1 MFNGFAEHRITT
13 PEGMDI
19 FARSAGAGPA
29 VLLLHGYPQT
39 HACWHRV
46 APGLVEA
53 GFHVVVSD
61 LRGYGRS
68 SKPADSDDHAV
79 YSKRAMAAD
88 QVALMAALGH
98 ARFMVAGHDRG
109 GRVALRMARDH
120 ARAVQRL
127 AVLDIAPTDQMYA
140 ATDME
145 FATAYYH
152 WFFLI
157 QPAPLPE
164 RMIGADPEFYL
175 RKKLG
180 HWSRSAA
187 PVFDPAAVADYLRAF
202 SDPACIAGSC
212 ADYRAAASID
222 LDHDAADAGRL
233 LEMPVMA
240 LWGDRGFVGR
250 KFDVLD
256 CWRKVARNVRGH
268 AVPQGHFLPEEAPAE
283 TLAALQDFFS
293 EA

>member
-1 MFNGFAEHRITT
+1 MFDGFTAHRITT
-13 PEGMDI
+13 ADGIEI
-19 FARSAGAGPA
+19 FARSAGSGPP

-46 APGLVEA
+46 APGLVA
-53 GFHVVVSD
+53 SGFTVVASD

-68 SKPADSDDHAV
+68 AKPPDSADHAP
-79 YSKRAMAAD
+79 YAKRAMAAD

-98 ARFMVAGHDRG
+98 GRFMVAGHDRG

-120 ARAVQRL
+120 PDAVARL

-164 RMIGADPEFYL
+164 RLIGADPAFFL
-175 RKKLG
+175 RAKLG
-180 HWSRSAA
+180 HWSRSTG
-187 PVFDPAAVADYLRAF
+187 PVFDEAAVSDYLRAF
-202 SDPACIAGSC
+202 ADPACIAASC

-222 LDHDAADAGRL
+222 LDHDAADADRKL
-233 LEMPVMA
+233 DMPVLA
-240 LWGDRGFVGR
+240 LWGADGFVAR
-250 KFDVLD
+250 KFDVPA
-256 CWRKVARNVRGH
+256 CWRKVARDVRAH
-268 AVPQGHFLPEEAPAE
+268 AVPHGHFLPEEAPAE
-283 TLAALQDFFS
+283 TLAALRDFFT
-293 EA
+293 ET

>member
-202 SDPACIAGSC
+202 SDPACIASSC

-256 CWRKVARNVRGH
+256 CWRKVARNVRGQ
-268 AVPQGHFLPEEAPAE
+268 AVPHGHFLPEEAPAE
-283 TLAALQDFFS
+283 TLAALQGFFS
-293 EA
+293 ET

>member
-1 MFNGFAEHRITT
+1 MFNGFTNHRITT
-13 PEGMDI
+13 PDGIEI
-19 FARSAGAGPA
+19 FARSAGHGPA

-46 APGLVEA
+46 APGLVDA
-53 GFHVVVSD
+53 GFAVVVSD

-68 SKPADSDDHAV
+68 AKPADSADHAV

-98 ARFMVAGHDRG
+98 RRFMLAGHDRG
-109 GRVALRMARDH
+109 GRVALRLARDH
-120 ARAVQRL
+120 PEAVARL

-140 ATDME
+140 ATDMD

-180 HWSRSAA
+180 HWSRRDG
-187 PVFDPAAVADYLRAF
+187 PFFDDAAVADYLRAF
-202 SDPACIAGSC
+202 IEPACIAATC
-212 ADYRAAASID
+212 ADYRAAAGID
-222 LDHDAADAGRL
+222 LDHDAAEKGRK
-233 LEMPVMA
+233 LEMPVLT
-240 LWGDRGFVGR
+240 LWGERGFVGR

-256 CWRKVARNVRGH
+256 CWHKVARDVRGH
-268 AVPQGHFLPEEAPAE
+268 AVPHGHFLPEESPAE
-283 TLAALQDFFS
+283 TLAALRDFFS
-293 EA
+293 RA

>member
-1 MFNGFAEHRITT
+1 MFKGFARQEVTT
-13 PEGMDI
+13 ADGVRI
-19 FARSAGAGPA
+19 FARSAGTGPA

-39 HACWHRV
+39 HACWHHV
-46 APGLVEA
+46 APGLVDA
-53 GFHVVVSD
+53 GLHVVVSD
-61 LRGYGRS
+61 LRGYGQS
-68 SKPADSDDHAV
+68 AKPADSADHSI

-98 ARFMVAGHDRG
+98 EHFMVAGHDRG

-120 ARAVQRL
+120 PERVARL

-175 RKKLG
+175 RAKLG
-180 HWSRSAA
+180 HWSRSKAS
-187 PVFDPAAVADYLRAF
+187 VFDEAAIADYLRAF
-202 SDPACIAGSC
+202 ADPACIAATC

-222 LDHDAADAGRL
+222 LHHDATDAGRML
-233 LEMPVMA
+233 DIPVLA
-240 LWGDRGFVGR
+240 LWGESGFVGR
-250 KFDVLD
+250 KFDVLNS
-256 CWRKVARNVRGH
+256 WRKVARDVQGH
-268 AVPQGHFLPEEAPAE
+268 AVPRGHFLPEEAPQE
-283 TLAALQDFFS
+283 TLTALRHFFT
-293 EA
+293 AP